1 MFDIFN
7 YVPFMF
13 LIVLLIM
20 FVASAVRILPEYERG
35 VLFRLGRLAGAR
47 GPGLFF
53 IIPGIDKLVR
63 VSLRT
68 VALDVPPQDVIT
80 HDNVTVKVSA
90 VIYFRVIEPQ
100 KAIVEV
106 ENYLYAT
113 SQLAQTTLRS
123 VLGQVELDELL
134 ANREKINKELQ
145 EILDRHTGPWGV
157 KVTAVEVKNID
168 LPQEMLGP
176 LPSRPRPSGSGGP
189 RSSTPTA
196 NSRRRKSWPRRQ
208 RSWPPSPPR
217 FSSVTSRPSP
227 RWPRRRTPP
236 PSSRFPSTSS
246 RCSWTGSGR
255 TRTRRNPDVPG
266 CRYKKRPVAV
276 DGPFLRAGVSRESV
290 RATWPSRSW
299 LLSSGSP
306 RTR

>member
-1 MFDIFN
+1 MFDIFD

-53 IIPGIDKLVR
+53 IIPGVDKLVR

-90 VIYFRVIEPQ
+90 VIYFRVMEPQ

-145 EILDRHTGPWGV
+145 GILDRHTGPWGV

-168 LPQEMLGP
+168 LPQEMLRAIAKQAEAERERRAKIIHADGEYQASEKLAQAAKVLAAEP
-176 LPSRPRPSGSGGP
+176 TSLQLRYLQTLTEVAAEKN
-189 RSSTPTA
+189 STTIFPVPIDLIKMFMDRIGTDKDA
-196 NSRRRKSWPRRQ
+196 PKS
-208 RSWPPSPPR
+208 
-217 FSSVTSRPSP
+217 
-227 RWPRRRTPP
+227 
-236 PSSRFPSTSS
+236 
-246 RCSWTGSGR
+246 
-255 TRTRRNPDVPG
+255 
-266 CRYKKRPVAV
+266 
-276 DGPFLRAGVSRESV
+276 
-290 RATWPSRSW
+290 
-299 LLSSGSP
+299 
-306 RTR
+306 

>member
-7 YVPFMF
+7 YVPVVFI
-13 LIVLLIM
+13 LILLIM
-20 FVASAVRILPEYERG
+20 FAASAVRVLPEYERG
-35 VLFRLGRLAGAR
+35 VLFRLGRLAGVR

-53 IIPGIDKLVR
+53 IIPGIDRLVR

-90 VIYFRVIEPQ
+90 VIYFRVMEPQ

-168 LPQEMLGP
+168 LPQEMLRAIAKQAEAERERRAKVIHADGEFQASEKLAQAAKILAAEP
-176 LPSRPRPSGSGGP
+176 TSLQLRYLQTLTEVAAEKN
-189 RSSTPTA
+189 STTI
-196 NSRRRKSWPRRQ
+196 
-208 RSWPPSPPR
+208 
-217 FSSVTSRPSP
+217 
-227 RWPRRRTPP
+227 
-236 PSSRFPSTSS
+236 FP
-246 RCSWTGSGR
+246 
-255 TRTRRNPDVPG
+255 VPIDLIKMFLDKAG
-266 CRYKKRPVAV
+266 DKK
-276 DGPFLRAGVSRESV
+276 E
-290 RATWPSRSW
+290 
-299 LLSSGSP
+299 
-306 RTR
+306 